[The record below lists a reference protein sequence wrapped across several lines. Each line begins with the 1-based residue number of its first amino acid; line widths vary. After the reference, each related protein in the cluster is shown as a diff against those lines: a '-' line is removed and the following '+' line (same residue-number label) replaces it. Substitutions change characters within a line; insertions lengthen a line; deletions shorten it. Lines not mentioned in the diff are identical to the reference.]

1 MGFHLNNLKRISLLT
16 LGLFS
21 INLAHADLGINFPE
35 PAAEIAQDIYDI
47 HMLTMRI
54 AAFLLLVV
62 VCIVSYS
69 IYFHRKSRGFEP
81 DLNFHETWFGHW
93 SWIIIPILV
102 LGVDLTIASN
112 ANVVLKAIWEI
123 PDEKEIMDIRVTGH
137 QWWWEF
143 NYLDHDI
150 KVESRFTPKKDS
162 GDLYLR
168 EVDNRL
174 MLPVNTK
181 IRFLHTSADVI
192 HAFWVPELGFKRDA
206 IPGYVTESWTELNR
220 EGVFRGQCAEI
231 CGTWH
236 SRMPIVVESVP
247 QETFDAWV
255 KEQKGAEIA
264 AAAEAASD
272 KVWTMQELMARG
284 KATYET
290 YCFACHQINGMGLPP
305 AFPALSGS
313 PIAIGPLDVH
323 ILQVLNGKPGT
334 AMQAWNSLDDLQ
346 IAAMVTYERNAW
358 ANNTGDVV
366 QPGDVKKL
374 R

>member
-1 MGFHLNNLKRISLLT
+1 MGFNLNYLNRIALLI
-16 LGLFS
+16 LGLCSF
-21 INLAHADLGINFPE
+21 NPAHADLGINFPE
-35 PAAEIAQDIYDI
+35 PAAAIAQDIYDI

-62 VCIVSYS
+62 VVIVCYS
-69 IYFHRKSRGFEP
+69 LYFHRKSRGFEP
-81 DLNFHETWFGHW
+81 DLTFHETWFGHW
-93 SWIIIPILV
+93 SWLIIPILV

-123 PDEKEIMDIRVTGH
+123 PDEKNIMDIRVTGH

-150 KVESRFTPKKDS
+150 KVESRFTPKQDA

-174 MLPVNTK
+174 VLPTHTK

-236 SRMPIVVESVP
+236 SRMPIVVESVS
-247 QETFDAWV
+247 EEKFLAWV
-255 KEQKGAEIA
+255 QEQKGAEVA
-264 AAAEAASD
+264 AAAEAVSD
-272 KVWTMQELMARG
+272 KVWSMDELMGRG
-284 KATYET
+284 KAAYET

-305 AFPALSGS
+305 AFPPLSGS
-313 PIAIGPLDVH
+313 AIATGPLDVH

-346 IAAMVTYERNAW
+346 IASIVTYERNAW
-358 ANNTGDVV
+358 ANHTGDVV
-366 QPGDVKKL
+366 QPADIKKL